1 MWSGKC
7 TITASL
13 AQNRCTQSE
22 KGIIFYKFSSFT
34 HLAAFLVRFI
44 LHRTSH
50 IIFLDTNFFQLR
62 CAFLYASSL
71 VV

>member
-13 AQNRCTQSE
+13 AQNRCAQSE
-22 KGIIFYKFSSFT
+22 KGIIFYKFSSSSP
-34 HLAAFLVRFI
+34 LASLLVRFI
-44 LHRTSH
+44 LRRTSH

-62 CAFLYASSL
+62 CAFLYVFSL